1 MSPKP
6 ISFSL
11 SSSISQEQR
20 HQMIKRK
27 ELIYM
32 GWLVGWTEGDQA
44 FLTWDAPDFYYDWLI
59 SLGYGVTRI

>member
-1 MSPKP
+1 
-6 ISFSL
+6 
-11 SSSISQEQR
+11 
-20 HQMIKRK
+20 MIKRK

-32 GWLVGWTEGDQA
+32 GWTVGWTVGYQA